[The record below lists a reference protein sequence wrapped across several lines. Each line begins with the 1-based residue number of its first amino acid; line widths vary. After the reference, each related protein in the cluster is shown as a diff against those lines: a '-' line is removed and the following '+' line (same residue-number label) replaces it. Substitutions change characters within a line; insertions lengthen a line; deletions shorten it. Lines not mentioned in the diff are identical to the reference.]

1 MININKNFFYH
12 KDSDYVDRRRVD
24 TPRGFPG
31 TSPIVPPPN
40 MVTQDI
46 FRAKVENQGNE
57 DKLAVIFMTTGQF
70 LDHDIAFGT
79 HGKCDVTE

>member
-1 MININKNFFYH
+1 
-12 KDSDYVDRRRVD
+12 
-24 TPRGFPG
+24 
-31 TSPIVPPPN
+31 

-46 FRAKVENQGNE
+46 FQAKVENQGNE

-70 LDHDIAFGT
+70 IDHDVAFGI